1 MLCYILA
8 GFSCYM
14 LIYTPCL
21 FTLWR
26 QIDKQELPPDAPTVS
41 ASSSSHS
48 QTNTPPPRQATPTSS
63 FDRVTPSNSDT
74 QVTKPVHP
82 VQPTVKSGTYNTQQ
96 SGSGSY
102 TQPQVYSRSS
112 DQQGICTH
120 FYVADQVWCLW
131 LCLAPLL
138 NNWTHETSQ
147 EIGNTNCR
155 QGTKFDTVISCLLL
169 GQTIIF
175 LSEKRKEF
183 FNKLLSRDILQHRER
198 GLRLF
203 IDFAI
208 SSRSILTTLFEIWEK
223 RWMHHVE
230 VMK

>member
-1 MLCYILA
+1 MITMSVILMQYFKIVVLH
-8 GFSCYM
+8 FSGYSCNM
-14 LIYTPCL
+14 LIYMPCL
-21 FTLWR
+21 FTLRR
-26 QIDKQELPPDAPTVS
+26 QIDKQELPPDVPTVS

-120 FYVADQVWCLW
+120 FCVA
-131 LCLAPLL
+131 A
-138 NNWTHETSQ
+138 
-147 EIGNTNCR
+147 
-155 QGTKFDTVISCLLL
+155 KF
-169 GQTIIF
+169 
-175 LSEKRKEF
+175 
-183 FNKLLSRDILQHRER
+183 
-198 GLRLF
+198 
-203 IDFAI
+203 
-208 SSRSILTTLFEIWEK
+208 
-223 RWMHHVE
+223 
-230 VMK
+230 